1 MRLASNRFAFLV
13 SVLKAREAKGVT
25 PEMLEDILIRAS
37 STAEAVEFLKGTD
50 LGEYLA
56 EIGAVKFQDI
66 DESLWKYL
74 GIYFGRIKKLRPDPS
89 VVRLIDSYLEKYDTA
104 NIISALKSVATQRP
118 PQMIPVGAL
127 SDQGLLA
134 ELSRAQTTGEIAS
147 VLAAGGLADYA
158 GPVREISDT
167 DRRTLLQVQR
177 RIHGLYMQRF
187 ARVLSGLDDSGILLR
202 AYGILLDHLLLGRAI
217 RSSVAGRPGA
227 AEVEIA
233 LSGGRLIT
241 PAAYRDLT
249 AMKMPEIIHR
259 LEGTPYH
266 AMAQEA
272 GRQIDQQGSYAIDR
286 VMEPERIRRLRELL
300 SPRSLSPCAVLWHL
314 VFKEVEIRNVRLA
327 VKAAQDRL
335 PPAEVRDYLAVGL

>member
-118 PQMIPVGAL
+118 PQMTLTRPW
-127 SDQGLLA
+127 LA
-134 ELSRAQTTGEIAS
+134 SLPQSR
-147 VLAAGGLADYA
+147 
-158 GPVREISDT
+158 
-167 DRRTLLQVQR
+167 
-177 RIHGLYMQRF
+177 
-187 ARVLSGLDDSGILLR
+187 
-202 AYGILLDHLLLGRAI
+202 
-217 RSSVAGRPGA
+217 
-227 AEVEIA
+227 
-233 LSGGRLIT
+233 
-241 PAAYRDLT
+241 
-249 AMKMPEIIHR
+249 
-259 LEGTPYH
+259 
-266 AMAQEA
+266 
-272 GRQIDQQGSYAIDR
+272 
-286 VMEPERIRRLRELL
+286 RRLRPEAGPLL
-300 SPRSLSPCAVLWHL
+300 LPVLWR
-314 VFKEVEIRNVRLA
+314 VKPLA
-327 VKAAQDRL
+327 Q
-335 PPAEVRDYLAVGL
+335 PPLTP